1 MSQQGPPPQPPLPPG
16 AGPPGGGP
24 PSGGPPGAG
33 PPGGGPP
40 MGAPQPGQQPLS
52 PDQERLW
59 ATLAHLLSFVAAYI
73 ALGFLAPLIVLLL
86 FGPRSA
92 YVRAH
97 AVESLNFNLSW
108 LLYAIVGVLLI
119 FIGIGILILIALG
132 IAYVV
137 LIVVA
142 SIRANSGVFYRYP
155 LTIRF
160 VR

>member
-1 MSQQGPPPQPPLPPG
+1 MSEQVPPP
-16 AGPPGGGP
+16 P
-24 PSGGPPGAG
+24 PSV

-40 MGAPQPGQQPLS
+40 MGGPPAGGPPGQRPLP

-59 ATLAHLLSFVAAYI
+59 GMLAHLLSFVAAYI
-73 ALGFLAPLIVLLL
+73 ALGFLAPLIVLLV
-86 FGPRSA
+86 FGQRSA
-92 YVRAH
+92 YVRAQ

-108 LLYAIVGVLLI
+108 LLYAVVAVILLI
-119 FIGIGILILIALG
+119 IGIGLLILIALG

-137 LIVVA
+137 LVIIA
-142 SIRANSGVFYRYP
+142 SVRANNGEFFRYP

>member
-16 AGPPGGGP
+16 
-24 PSGGPPGAG
+24 GGPPGA
-33 PPGGGPP
+33 GPP

-86 FGPRSA
+86 FGSRSG

-108 LLYAIVGVLLI
+108 LLYAIVGALLI

-132 IAYVV
+132 IAYVI

-142 SIRANSGVFYRYP
+142 SIRANNGVFYRYP

>member
-1 MSQQGPPPQPPLPPG
+1 MSQQVPPPPPEPPVPPVGPPPGGPPAGGRP
-16 AGPPGGGP
+16 AGPP
-24 PSGGPPGAG
+24 
-33 PPGGGPP
+33 
-40 MGAPQPGQQPLS
+40 MS

-59 ATLAHLLSFVAAYI
+59 GMLAHLLSFVAAYL
-73 ALGFLAPLIVLLL
+73 ALGFVAPLVVLLV

-108 LLYAIVGVLLI
+108 LLYAIVGGILLI
-119 FIGIGILILIALG
+119 IGIGVLILIVLG

-137 LIVVA
+137 LVIIA
-142 SIRANSGVFYRYP
+142 SVQANNGQFFRYP

-160 VR
+160 IS

>member
-1 MSQQGPPPQPPLPPG
+1 MSEQVPPPPPPPGGPPPGGQPPVGP
-16 AGPPGGGP
+16 PPGGP
-24 PSGGPPGAG
+24 PA
-33 PPGGGPP
+33 
-40 MGAPQPGQQPLS
+40 PGQRPLP

-59 ATLAHLLSFVAAYI
+59 AMLAHLLSFVAAYLF
-73 ALGFLAPLIVLLL
+73 LGFVAPLVVLLV

-108 LLYAIVGVLLI
+108 LLYAIVSVVLI
-119 FIGIGILILIALG
+119 FIGIGILLLLALG

-137 LIVVA
+137 LIIIA
-142 SIRANSGVFYRYP
+142 SVRANNGEFFRYP

>member
-1 MSQQGPPPQPPLPPG
+1 MSEQVPPPQPPPPPP
-16 AGPPGGGP
+16 AGPPPGGP
-24 PSGGPPGAG
+24 AG
-33 PPGGGPP
+33 
-40 MGAPQPGQQPLS
+40 QPPLS

-59 ATLAHLLSFVAAYI
+59 AMLAHLLSFVAAYLF
-73 ALGFLAPLIVLLL
+73 LGFVAPLVVLLV

-108 LLYAIVGVLLI
+108 LLYAIVSVVL
-119 FIGIGILILIALG
+119 FVIGIGILLLLALG

-137 LIVVA
+137 LVVIA
-142 SIRANSGVFYRYP
+142 SIRANNGEFFRYP

>member
-1 MSQQGPPPQPPLPPG
+1 MSEQVPPPQPPM
-16 AGPPGGGP
+16 PPGGGP
-24 PSGGPPGAG
+24 PSGPPPGGPPGQ
-33 PPGGGPP
+33 PPL
-40 MGAPQPGQQPLS
+40 APE
-52 PDQERLW
+52 QERLW
-59 ATLAHLLSFVAAYI
+59 AMLAHLLSFVAAYVF
-73 ALGFLAPLIVLLL
+73 LGFVAPLVVLLV

-108 LLYAIVGVLLI
+108 LLYSIVALFLFI
-119 FIGIGILILIALG
+119 IGIGILILLALG

-137 LIVVA
+137 LVVIA
-142 SIRANSGVFYRYP
+142 SLRANNGEFFRYP

>member
-1 MSQQGPPPQPPLPPG
+1 MSEQVPPPQPPPP
-16 AGPPGGGP
+16 PPVGGP
-24 PSGGPPGAG
+24 PPGSGPPYGGPPG
-33 PPGGGPP
+33 
-40 MGAPQPGQQPLS
+40 QRPLP

-59 ATLAHLLSFVAAYI
+59 AMLAHLLSFVAAYLF
-73 ALGFLAPLIVLLL
+73 LGFVAPLVVLLV

-108 LLYAIVGVLLI
+108 LLYAIVSVVLI
-119 FIGIGILILIALG
+119 FIGIGILLLLALG

-137 LIVVA
+137 LIIIA
-142 SIRANSGVFYRYP
+142 SVRANNGEFFRYP

>member
-16 AGPPGGGP
+16 G
-24 PSGGPPGAG
+24 G

-40 MGAPQPGQQPLS
+40 MGAPQSGQQPLS

-86 FGPRSA
+86 FGQRSA

-132 IAYVV
+132 IAYVI

-142 SIRANSGVFYRYP
+142 SIRANNGVFYRYP

>member
-1 MSQQGPPPQPPLPPG
+1 M
-16 AGPPGGGP
+16 
-24 PSGGPPGAG
+24 
-33 PPGGGPP
+33 
-40 MGAPQPGQQPLS
+40 
-52 PDQERLW
+52 
-59 ATLAHLLSFVAAYI
+59 LAHLLSFVAAYI

-86 FGPRSA
+86 FGQRSA

-132 IAYVV
+132 IAYVI

-142 SIRANSGVFYRYP
+142 SIRANNGVFYRYP

>member
-16 AGPPGGGP
+16 GGPPGGGP
-24 PSGGPPGAG
+24 PGVG

-86 FGPRSA
+86 FGQRSA

-132 IAYVV
+132 IAYVI

-142 SIRANSGVFYRYP
+142 SIRANNGVFYRYP

>member
-1 MSQQGPPPQPPLPPG
+1 MSQQVPPPPPEPPPPPAGPPPGGPP
-16 AGPPGGGP
+16 AGRPPGGP
-24 PSGGPPGAG
+24 
-33 PPGGGPP
+33 
-40 MGAPQPGQQPLS
+40 PLS

-59 ATLAHLLSFVAAYI
+59 GMLAHLLSFVAAYL
-73 ALGFLAPLIVLLL
+73 ALGFVAPLVVLLV

-108 LLYAIVGVLLI
+108 LLYAIVAGILLI
-119 FIGIGILILIALG
+119 VGIGLLILIALG

-137 LIVVA
+137 LVIMA
-142 SIRANSGVFYRYP
+142 SVRASNGQFFRYP

-160 VR
+160 VS

>member
-1 MSQQGPPPQPPLPPG
+1 MSQQVPPPPPEPPVPPAGPPPGGPPAGGRP
-16 AGPPGGGP
+16 AGPP
-24 PSGGPPGAG
+24 
-33 PPGGGPP
+33 
-40 MGAPQPGQQPLS
+40 MS

-59 ATLAHLLSFVAAYI
+59 GMLAHLLSFVAAYL
-73 ALGFLAPLIVLLL
+73 ALGFVAPLVVLLV

-108 LLYAIVGVLLI
+108 LLYAIVGGILLI
-119 FIGIGILILIALG
+119 IGIGVLILIVLG

-137 LIVVA
+137 LVIIA
-142 SIRANSGVFYRYP
+142 SVQANNGQFFRYP

-160 VR
+160 IS

>member
-1 MSQQGPPPQPPLPPG
+1 MSEQVPPPPP
-16 AGPPGGGP
+16 P
-24 PSGGPPGAG
+24 PSV

-40 MGAPQPGQQPLS
+40 MGGQPAGGPPGQQPLT

-59 ATLAHLLSFVAAYI
+59 GMLAHLLSFVAAYI

-108 LLYAIVGVLLI
+108 LLYAIVAVLLI

-142 SIRANSGVFYRYP
+142 SIRANNGEFFRYP

>member
-1 MSQQGPPPQPPLPPG
+1 MSEQVPPP
-16 AGPPGGGP
+16 P
-24 PSGGPPGAG
+24 PSV

-40 MGAPQPGQQPLS
+40 MGDPAAGGPPGQRPLP

-59 ATLAHLLSFVAAYI
+59 GMLAHLLSFVAAYI
-73 ALGFLAPLIVLLL
+73 ALGFVAPLVVLLV
-86 FGPRSA
+86 FGQRSA

-108 LLYAIVGVLLI
+108 LLYAVVAGILLI
-119 FIGIGILILIALG
+119 IGIGLLILIALG

-137 LIVVA
+137 LVVIA
-142 SIRANSGVFYRYP
+142 SIRANNGEFFRYP

>member
-1 MSQQGPPPQPPLPPG
+1 MSQQVPPPPPEPPVPPAGPPPGGPPAGGRP
-16 AGPPGGGP
+16 AGPP
-24 PSGGPPGAG
+24 
-33 PPGGGPP
+33 
-40 MGAPQPGQQPLS
+40 MS

-59 ATLAHLLSFVAAYI
+59 GMLAHLLSFVAAYI
-73 ALGFLAPLIVLLL
+73 ALGFVAPLVVLLV

-108 LLYAIVGVLLI
+108 LLYAIVGGILLI
-119 FIGIGILILIALG
+119 IGIGVLILIALG

-137 LIVVA
+137 LVIIA
-142 SIRANSGVFYRYP
+142 SVQANNGQFFRYP

-160 VR
+160 IS

>member
-1 MSQQGPPPQPPLPPG
+1 MSEQVPPP
-16 AGPPGGGP
+16 P
-24 PSGGPPGAG
+24 PSV

-40 MGAPQPGQQPLS
+40 MGGPPAGGPPGQRPLP

-59 ATLAHLLSFVAAYI
+59 GMLAHLLSFVAAYI
-73 ALGFLAPLIVLLL
+73 ALGFLAPLIVLMV
-86 FGPRSA
+86 FGQRSA

-97 AVESLNFNLSW
+97 AVESLNFNLTW
-108 LLYAIVGVLLI
+108 LLYAVVAVILI
-119 FIGIGILILIALG
+119 FLVVGFVILIALG

-137 LIVVA
+137 LVIIA
-142 SIRANSGVFYRYP
+142 SVRANNGEFFRYP